1 MKISKKRK
9 EAMAAY
15 DADKSYTLLEAAEII
30 KKVSSTK
37 FDSSFDM
44 DVRLGVDPRQ
54 ANQMV
59 RGVASLPHGLGK
71 TVRVLAL
78 VTPDKEEEAKAAGHP
93 VITGKF
99 PLGANGRAL
108 TQEAEKTAGFI
119 RVCARED
126 DHRILG
132 IQGVGTHISELV
144 GEWTLALEMGALLED
159 IAGTIHAH
167 PTMTERTHE
176 GVLATLGHA
185 IHSA

>member
-78 VTPDKEEEAKAAGHP
+78 VTPDKRRKQKQLGL
-93 VITGKF
+93 IMLDWTSTLIKF
-99 PLGANGRAL
+99 LVVGL
-108 TQEAEKTAGFI
+108 
-119 RVCARED
+119 
-126 DHRILG
+126 IL
-132 IQGVGTHISELV
+132 ISSLQF
-144 GEWTLALEMGALLED
+144 
-159 IAGTIHAH
+159 
-167 PTMTERTHE
+167 PR
-176 GVLATLGHA
+176 
-185 IHSA
+185 